1 MIETN
6 DFYFTDIYKMKI
18 EIKKRNLINKDL
30 CTNSLYKL
38 KVFKDRKKTVS
49 KFNLHKELKLWK

>member
-1 MIETN
+1 MYT
-6 DFYFTDIYKMKI
+6 DDLYFKGYNKMKI

-30 CTNSLYKL
+30 CTNSLYKP
-38 KVFKDRKKTVS
+38 KVFKDRKKIVS

>member
-1 MIETN
+1 MYT
-6 DFYFTDIYKMKI
+6 DDLYFKGYNKMKI

-30 CTNSLYKL
+30 CTNLLYKT
-38 KVFKDRKKTVS
+38 KVFKDRKKMVS